1 MTSMIES
8 TVKQST
14 HYLITV
20 FVLLLVSQAQNI
32 PLSLPTDHGMY
43 VDESGNYIKII
54 GQIAEFKRSGSLLVS
69 DMTVGIKT
77 RKENIQ
83 LLGATAQTAVASA
96 QPIFYFIPAK
106 QEQEAG
112 VNAGDLILIRLE
124 EKSKRRQF
132 EIAASGAWR
141 KSSGITLTH
150 QIQLLR
156 DEITSGVYK
165 VMPATE
171 LERGEYALFLARG
184 EGMAPY
190 VYDFSIQPTHAASG
204 RQDKNWNTSPAMSAV
219 DNAKTIARLPAPQ
232 ATDQASIGVFAEGN
246 ANMRHD
252 GIILTAVAG
261 GGPADQV
268 GIKAGDVILA
278 VNDHYIFT
286 ITELRD
292 AISHLTPGQKIRVR
306 YRHNTTIT
314 DVSLQAMAIQ

>member
-1 MTSMIES
+1 MTRII
-8 TVKQST
+8 
-14 HYLITV
+14 LAI
-20 FVLLLVSQAQNI
+20 FLLSLAAYSQI
-32 PLSLPTDHGMY
+32 SLPTDHGMY
-43 VDESGNYIKII
+43 VEESGHYTKII
-54 GQIAEFKRSGSLLVS
+54 GQIAEFKRTGSLLVS
-69 DMTVGIKT
+69 DMTAGIKT
-77 RKENIQ
+77 KKENIQ
-83 LLGATAQTAVASA
+83 ILGATAQTIVSA

-106 QEQEAG
+106 QEQEVG

-156 DEITSGVYK
+156 DEVQPDVYRII
-165 VMPATE
+165 PAKE
-171 LERGEYALFLARG
+171 LKRGEYALFLERG

-190 VYDFSIQPTHAASG
+190 IYDFSVQPTHAAST
-204 RQDKNWNTSPAMSAV
+204 RQDKNWNTSQPAVAV
-219 DNAKTIARLPAPQ
+219 DTPKTTGPAPVAQ
-232 ATDQASIGVFAEGN
+232 ATGQASIGVFAEGN
-246 ANMRHD
+246 LNMRHD
-252 GIILTAVAG
+252 GITLTAVTG

-278 VNDHYIFT
+278 INDHYIFA

-292 AISHLTPGQKIRVR
+292 AIGRLTPGQNVRIR

-314 DVSLQAMAIQ
+314 DVSVEVVPVQ